1 MLAFTTIEGSLFNLS
16 DPGALVSVIL
26 WLAHVAAE
34 DVITLTSATLDK
46 RLTSTSL
53 TALEPWGGPSF
64 SHRNHQKLFWNQTS
78 WRKSN
83 NSTAVVFC
91 VMFTW
96 IITPITQSITQ
107 NLFQNVPRNFEQHL
121 QDLWSLGTTSQ
132 FDGMVCLFLFSFYR
146 FNHFEKRCDLSQSL
160 VWFHPVSF
168 PLEKVC
174 SFFSTDGPESQDTKF
189 VLAEFYAPWC
199 GHCILAF
206 EIMDDSLE
214 NHHADLM
221 GFDV

>member
-1 MLAFTTIEGSLFNLS
+1 MGWFVCF
-16 DPGALVSVIL
+16 
-26 WLAHVAAE
+26 
-34 DVITLTSATLDK
+34 
-46 RLTSTSL
+46 
-53 TALEPWGGPSF
+53 
-64 SHRNHQKLFWNQTS
+64 
-78 WRKSN
+78 
-83 NSTAVVFC
+83 
-91 VMFTW
+91 
-96 IITPITQSITQ
+96 
-107 NLFQNVPRNFEQHL
+107 
-121 QDLWSLGTTSQ
+121 SLG
-132 FDGMVCLFLFSFYR
+132 FYR